1 MKQKNDIYILAVR
14 NGNGIFNVKT
24 SHTLS
29 YKGKQSFDS
38 AALGRLTIQLRTFL
52 TLQDL
57 EKISRSATYFEFDSF
72 TDVDSQKLGD
82 PTKLEEAVLNLQ

>member
-1 MKQKNDIYILAVR
+1 MRQKNEIYSLAVK
-14 NGNGIFNVKT
+14 NGDGIFNLKT
-24 SHTLS
+24 THTLS

-38 AALGRLTIQLRTFL
+38 AALSRLTGQLRTSL

-57 EKISRSATYFEFDSF
+57 EKISRSASPSEFDSF

-82 PTKLEEAVLNLQ
+82 PTKS